1 MEHYPEG
8 TGSPY
13 MKSKA
18 SSKDNAS
25 ARLTGKL
32 IYIIGPQR
40 MQNELMASFLEQ
52 ETGARC
58 TGGEDLSHVPNISDK
73 DTGQSGLILL
83 DCMGKD
89 LDGCLT
95 ELESNHEKKM
105 LSGHLLALFN
115 VDSGLGIEK
124 RALGQGVRGIFYE
137 QGPLKLLP
145 KCVRTIF
152 NGELWVSREIMTKYV
167 LEDSAREIKY
177 QKGVTVLTQREIEVL
192 TMVAVGAKN
201 EKIAD
206 KLFISQHT
214 VKTHL
219 YNIFKKINV
228 ANRLQAALWA
238 AKHL

>member
-1 MEHYPEG
+1 
-8 TGSPY
+8 

-18 SSKDNAS
+18 SSKDNTQ

-40 MQNELMASFLEQ
+40 LQNKLISSFLEQ
-52 ETGARC
+52 KTGAKC
-58 TGGEDLSHVPNISDK
+58 TGGKDLSHVPNISDK

-83 DCMGKD
+83 DCIGKD
-89 LDGCLT
+89 LDGYLH
-95 ELESNHEKKM
+95 ELELDDEKKV

-115 VDSGLGIEK
+115 VEPGLDIEK
-124 RALGQGVRGIFYE
+124 KALRQGVRGIFYE

-145 KCVRTIF
+145 KGVRAIF
-152 NGELWVSREIMTKYV
+152 NGELWISREIMTKYV
-167 LEDSAREIKY
+167 LEDSRREIKY
-177 QKGVTVLTQREIEVL
+177 KTGVTVLTQRETEIL

-201 EKIAD
+201 DKIAD
-206 KLFISQHT
+206 KLCISPHT
-214 VKTHL
+214 VKTHI

-228 ANRLQAALWA
+228 PNRLQAALWA